1 MTKIASILC
10 LSLFLL
16 AFQEKQAV
24 FFSNTLETSIYSDTP
39 LENIAATSK
48 KGISVYNIEKG
59 EIQFNIPIK
68 SLQFK
73 KSLMEEHF
81 NENYM
86 ESYKYPFAKFKGKVN
101 QVIDLSKN
109 GEYPVTVSGNLDVHG
124 VKKQRTINGTITV
137 NNGSISIFSKFDVLC
152 EDHGIKIP
160 QLVFQ
165 KIAESIQVTIS
176 GNYTPYKS
184 SK

>member
-1 MTKIASILC
+1 MIKTASMIF

-16 AFQEKQAV
+16 SFQERQSV
-24 FFSNTLETSIYSDTP
+24 FFSNAIQASIFSEAP
-39 LENIAATSK
+39 LENIEAVSQ
-48 KGISVYNIEKG
+48 KGISVYNVENG

-73 KSLMEEHF
+73 KGLMEEHF

-86 ESYKYPFAKFKGKVN
+86 ESDKYPFAKFKGKVN
-101 QVIDLSKN
+101 QAIDLSKN
-109 GEYPVTVSGNLDVHG
+109 GDYQVTVSGDLDVHG
-124 VKKQRTINGTITV
+124 VKKTRTINGTIKV
-137 NNGSISIFSKFDVLC
+137 YNGAVSVFSKFDVLC
-152 EDHGIKIP
+152 KDHNIKIP
-160 QLVFQ
+160 RLVFQ
-165 KIAESIQVTIS
+165 KIAESILVTIS

>member
-1 MTKIASILC
+1 MTKIASILF
-10 LSLFLL
+10 LSLFLF
-16 AFQEKQAV
+16 AFQEKQNI
-24 FFSNTLETSIYSDTP
+24 FLSNAIETGIYSEAP
-39 LENIAATSK
+39 LENIAAISK

-68 SLQFK
+68 SLKFK

-86 ESYKYPFAKFKGKVN
+86 ESDKYPFAKFKGKVN
-101 QVIDLSKN
+101 QAIDLSKN
-109 GEYPVTVSGNLDVHG
+109 GEYPVTVSGDLDVHG
-124 VKKQRTINGTITV
+124 VKKQRTINGTIKV
-137 NNGSISIFSKFDVLC
+137 NNGSISVFSKFDVLC
-152 EDHGIKIP
+152 KDHDIKIP

-165 KIAESIQVTIS
+165 KIAETIQVTIS
-176 GNYTPYKS
+176 GNYNPYKS